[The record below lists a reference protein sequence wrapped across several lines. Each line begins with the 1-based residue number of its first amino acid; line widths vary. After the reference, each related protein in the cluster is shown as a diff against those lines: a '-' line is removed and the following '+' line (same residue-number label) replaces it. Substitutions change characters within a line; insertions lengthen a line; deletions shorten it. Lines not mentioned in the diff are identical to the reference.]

1 MYLNWYLYVVIAFLI
16 FIKGEKKT
24 RNYCLLR
31 TQGSEGNSNM
41 KVDIL
46 VLTNFLSNLALV
58 VVYIFCS
65 QQDLGKTGV

>member
-1 MYLNWYLYVVIAFLI
+1 
-16 FIKGEKKT
+16 
-24 RNYCLLR
+24 
-31 TQGSEGNSNM
+31 M